1 MPSLLGLPND
11 RQSSFRAGA
20 ARAPRK
26 IREVL
31 HNGSSNLTGEDGTDL
46 SGDGILNDLGDLP
59 IEDLSGE
66 AAFNAVLAGVG
77 DALWEHGPL
86 ILLGGDH
93 AVSNAAI
100 AAHAARFGALDILH
114 IDAHPDLYDA
124 LDGDPYSHGSPF
136 ARIMERGDAARLV
149 QIGIRAVN
157 PHGRE
162 QAARFGV
169 EMVEMHDWID
179 GPPLPAFERPVYL
192 SLDLDGIDPAFAPG
206 VSHHEPGGLTVRE
219 VLTIIQRFEGRLV
232 GADIV
237 ELNPDRDVHDVTAA
251 VAAKCLKEIAA
262 RMLRDAAERPA

>member
-1 MPSLLGLPND
+1 MPSILGIPND
-11 RQSSFRAGA
+11 RQSSFLTGA
-20 ARAPRK
+20 AKAPQK
-26 IREVL
+26 IRAVL

-46 SGDGILNDLGDLP
+46 SGEGVLKDLGDLP
-59 IEDLSGE
+59 VEDVSGQ
-66 AAFNAVLAGVG
+66 AAFDIIRNGVA
-77 DALWEHGPL
+77 DALERSHPL

-93 AVSNAAI
+93 AISNATI
-100 AAHAARFGALDILH
+100 AAHAARFGTLDVLH

-124 LDGDPYSHGSPF
+124 LDGDSHSHGSPF
-136 ARIMERGDAARLV
+136 ARIMERGDAGRLV

-169 EMVEMHDWID
+169 EMIEMRDWID
-179 GPPLPAFERPVYL
+179 GVALPAFDRPVYL
-192 SLDLDGIDPAFAPG
+192 SLDLDGLDPAYAPG
-206 VSHHEPGGLTVRE
+206 VSHHEPGGLSVRE
-219 VLTIIQRFEGRLV
+219 VLTIIQRFKGRLI

-262 RMLRDAAERPA
+262 RMIRESA

>member
-1 MPSLLGLPND
+1 MPSILGVPND
-11 RQSSFRAGA
+11 RQSSFLSGA
-20 ARAPRK
+20 AKATQK

-31 HNGSSNLTGEDGTDL
+31 HNGSSNLTGEYGTDL
-46 SGDGILNDLGDLP
+46 SGNGALNDLGDLP
-59 IEDLSGE
+59 VEDLSGQ
-66 AAFNAVLAGVG
+66 AAFDAVLSGVG
-77 DALWEHGPL
+77 DALADHAPL

-93 AVSNAAI
+93 AISNAAI
-100 AAHAARFGALDILH
+100 AAHAARFGPLDILH

-124 LDGDPYSHGSPF
+124 LDGDPHSHGSPF

-149 QIGIRAVN
+149 QIGIRAIN

-162 QAARFGV
+162 QAERFGV
-169 EMVEMHDWID
+169 EMIEMRDWID
-179 GPPLPAFERPVYL
+179 NPSLPAFTLPVYL

-206 VSHHEPGGLTVRE
+206 VSHHEPGGLSVRE
-219 VLTIIQRFEGRLV
+219 VLTIIQRFEGRLI

-262 RMLRDAAERPA
+262 RMVRDAGN

>member
-1 MPSLLGLPND
+1 MPGLLGIPND
-11 RQSSFRAGA
+11 SHSSFLTGA
-20 ARAPRK
+20 AAAPAR

-46 SGDGILNDLGDLP
+46 SGEGALVDLDQLP
-59 IEDLSGE
+59 VEGLTGE
-66 AAFNAVLAGVG
+66 AAFTAIQDGVAA
-77 DALWEHGPL
+77 ALKEDDPL

-93 AVSNAAI
+93 AITNPII
-100 AAHAARFGALDILH
+100 AAHAAHFGALDILH

-124 LDGDPYSHGSPF
+124 LDGDRYSHGSPF

-149 QIGIRAVN
+149 QIGIRAIN

-169 EMVEMHDWID
+169 EMIEMNNWAK
-179 GPPLPAFERPVYL
+179 GCALPSFERPVYL
-192 SLDLDGIDPAFAPG
+192 SLDLDGIDPAYAPG
-206 VSHHEPGGLTVRE
+206 VSHHEPGGLTTRE
-219 VLTIIQRFEGRLV
+219 VLQLIQNFEGRLI

-237 ELNPDRDVHDVTAA
+237 ELNPARDVNDVTAA

-262 RMLRDAAERPA
+262 RMIRDREPR